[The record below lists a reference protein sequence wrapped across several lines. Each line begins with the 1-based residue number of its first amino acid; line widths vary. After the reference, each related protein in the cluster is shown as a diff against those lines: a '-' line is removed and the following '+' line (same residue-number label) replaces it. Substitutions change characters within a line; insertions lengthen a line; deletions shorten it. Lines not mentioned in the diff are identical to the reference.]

1 MDLRRRK
8 EEIESEIEFKDEKI
22 NLLAKENII
31 RKEQIDNLE
40 NKLINIQN
48 AVEFKLNIEY
58 IQSEAQKLDFS
69 KYQPEEKLDIYEQK
83 FKELEQANST
93 IVEELQKYKRESLGF
108 EEVLKEREERIIR
121 VKSLLTEV
129 QNSHKILDKQYSM
142 LKLDHERAISNYN
155 EQKIELDDTINKLKM
170 TNKARN
176 ENEIKLNEELEKEK
190 ELKALL
196 GEKEERIQKYINEI
210 QKLEKQLF
218 NMRKEK
224 ESLDSEKVNDNKH
237 FEIQKRQYV
246 EKITSLNEI
255 ITNEKET
262 REMWVERFNK
272 EQNAHNNTKNE
283 NLKLRN
289 RIKDL
294 DVEIQNMGIRNES
307 EERLKKQ
314 FEESNNLLH
323 KKCSDL
329 IAANENAEREVNT
342 MKILLKNMEESK
354 AGEMKKYKES
364 IMKENE
370 KIQTIKENLYME
382 IEDMHAKS
390 AEVYRKYVELLS
402 KFSSL
407 MSDHQI
413 STYEISKLKD
423 LLQRTE
429 GQRVTAQE
437 SLEETAMIL
446 SEYQEL
452 YNMQI
457 EQEKKMEKSRD
468 ELDKQLKK
476 LERESKKKDAKLKEM
491 NDIKEKLRVNEQKL
505 EELQDANI
513 KSFDDVGTQTAQ
525 FTTNNIDTQTE
536 MTLKQIDNL
545 EQNLESTKKEKNKYM
560 LAVKNYTSKIR
571 KTPEYV
577 LL

>member
-1 MDLRRRK
+1 
-8 EEIESEIEFKDEKI
+8 
-22 NLLAKENII
+22 
-31 RKEQIDNLE
+31 
-40 NKLINIQN
+40 
-48 AVEFKLNIEY
+48 
-58 IQSEAQKLDFS
+58 
-69 KYQPEEKLDIYEQK
+69 
-83 FKELEQANST
+83 
-93 IVEELQKYKRESLGF
+93 
-108 EEVLKEREERIIR
+108 
-121 VKSLLTEV
+121 
-129 QNSHKILDKQYSM
+129 
-142 LKLDHERAISNYN
+142 
-155 EQKIELDDTINKLKM
+155 
-170 TNKARN
+170 
-176 ENEIKLNEELEKEK
+176 
-190 ELKALL
+190 
-196 GEKEERIQKYINEI
+196 
-210 QKLEKQLF
+210 
-218 NMRKEK
+218 
-224 ESLDSEKVNDNKH
+224 
-237 FEIQKRQYV
+237 
-246 EKITSLNEI
+246 
-255 ITNEKET
+255 
-262 REMWVERFNK
+262 
-272 EQNAHNNTKNE
+272 
-283 NLKLRN
+283 
-289 RIKDL
+289 
-294 DVEIQNMGIRNES
+294 
-307 EERLKKQ
+307 
-314 FEESNNLLH
+314 
-323 KKCSDL
+323 
-329 IAANENAEREVNT
+329 

-505 EELQDANI
+505 EELQDANT

-577 LL
+577 